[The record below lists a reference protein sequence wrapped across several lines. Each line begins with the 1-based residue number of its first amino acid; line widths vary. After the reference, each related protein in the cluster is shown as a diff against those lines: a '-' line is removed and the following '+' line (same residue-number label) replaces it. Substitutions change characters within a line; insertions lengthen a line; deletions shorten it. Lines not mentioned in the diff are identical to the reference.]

1 MVTVI
6 CKSAETGLTLF
17 LFVALV
23 LLFALPLLRFKFH
36 ALVALYSQLRAALAL
51 DWMSSAITIKDSVRP
66 IFTDNLHSWLVV
78 TVQIRHL
85 LAILFAVQLY

>member
-1 MVTVI
+1 M
-6 CKSAETGLTLF
+6 ALTLF

-51 DWMSSAITIKDSVRP
+51 GGVPSAITINDSARP
-66 IFTDNLHSWLVV
+66 IFN
-78 TVQIRHL
+78 R
-85 LAILFAVQLY
+85 

>member
-6 CKSAETGLTLF
+6 CKSAETALTLF

-51 DWMSSAITIKDSVRP
+51 GLMPAAITINDSTRP
-66 IFTDNLHSWLVV
+66 IFT
-78 TVQIRHL
+78 QITICTL
-85 LAILFAVQLY
+85 IQS

>member
-6 CKSAETGLTLF
+6 CKSAETALTLF

-51 DWMSSAITIKDSVRP
+51 D
-66 IFTDNLHSWLVV
+66 
-78 TVQIRHL
+78 
-85 LAILFAVQLY
+85 